1 MLKTALKYKVA
12 FEKLKSEDQKYT
24 YAPSEEEWEKAEVLC
39 RLLKVFK
46 DATDVISGTK
56 YPTSNLYF
64 HLMWKIKLALQQE
77 YSSKIVEI
85 VSVRCNEVK
94 IQQILE

>member
-12 FEKLKSEDQKYT
+12 FEKLKSEDQKYI
-24 YAPSEEEWEKAEVLC
+24 YAPSKEELEMAEVLC

-46 DATDVISGTK
+46 DAADVISGTN

-77 YSSKIVEI
+77 YSGKNCH
-85 VSVRCNEVK
+85 SVKSNEVK
-94 IQQILE
+94 IQQVLE